1 MKKLNIFLM
10 MALALG
16 FTSCEEEWV
25 EALPQQNDQEAL
37 FTAEDFVANNT
48 LASAITLTEATADE
62 VFPVAEFV
70 SVTNLPAGATV
81 EFAMEMAKNEDF
93 SDAVKVN
100 VTNDANAATAK
111 VADLQAAYLAV
122 QGRNPEAR
130 VVNVRYAA
138 YVVNGTEKV
147 RVNGLD
153 KYFGQSKV
161 TVTPYDPGF
170 RMENKY
176 YLVHGNDPEAFSLD
190 SCVVLKHSDKDV
202 YDDTKFTLVID
213 IPADE
218 EFYWA
223 IVPESLYNK
232 GTLEGAFVPEAGM
245 EYETLGMLFPN
256 NSEDYFVSTG
266 GIVEEA
272 GKFQFTVDMYSK
284 MDDGEFPIYEITP
297 AFDFLYT
304 PGNSNGWNHSN
315 SNLLYTSDYEN
326 YNGFAFLNG
335 EFKFTNAPDWSH
347 GNYGGSGVEGEIAS
361 GSNSNLPCSETA
373 LYWVVVNM
381 PRMSYT
387 LTKIEKIGL
396 VGAFNGWNAPGSVAM
411 TESITAANDIKYT
424 GTIEVST
431 VENGGGEF
439 KFCINNDWAIN
450 LGGTEDE
457 LTTANGAN
465 LVVAEPGTY
474 DVVLNLSTLPYT
486 CTITKK

>member
-37 FTAEDFVANNT
+37 FTAEDFVAKNT

-153 KYFGQSKV
+153 KYFGQAKV

-176 YLVHGNDPEAFSLD
+176 YLVYGNDPDALSVESAVEFM
-190 SCVVLKHSDKDV
+190 HSDKDI
-202 YDDTKFTLVID
+202 YDDTKFTVIVD
-213 IPADE
+213 IPAGE
-218 EFYWA
+218 EFYWG
-223 IVPESLYNK
+223 ILPESAYNA
-232 GTLEGAFVPEAGM
+232 GTLDGIFYTEDGM
-245 EYETLGMLFPN
+245 EYETVGMLLPN
-256 NSEDYFVSTG
+256 NPDLYFVTP

-272 GKFQFTVDMYSK
+272 GKFQFTVDMYSVIGE
-284 MDDGEFPIYEITP
+284 DGEYEEFPTYEITP

-304 PGNSNGWNHSN
+304 PGNSNGWNHAN
-315 SNLLYTSDYEN
+315 SNLLFTSDYVN
-326 YNGFAFLNG
+326 YKGFAYLNG

-347 GNYGGSGVEGEIAS
+347 GNYGSSSVEGELMS
-361 GSNSNLPCSETA
+361 GSNNNFPCSEPA

-381 PRMSYT
+381 TKMSFT
-387 LTKIEKIGL
+387 KTKIESLGMIGD
-396 VGAFNGWNAPGSVAM
+396 FNGWGSQLPM
-411 TESITAANDIKYT
+411 TAQITAANDIKYV
-424 GTIEVST
+424 GEVT
-431 VENGGGEF
+431 LTAGQGF
-439 KFCINNDWAIN
+439 KFRCNDDWGIN
-450 LGGTEDE
+450 LGGDNFDE
-457 LTTANGAN
+457 LTLDGAN
-465 LVVAEPGTY
+465 LSVSEDGTY
-474 DVVLNLSTLPYT
+474 EVVLDLSTLPYKAT
-486 CTITKK
+486 VTKK